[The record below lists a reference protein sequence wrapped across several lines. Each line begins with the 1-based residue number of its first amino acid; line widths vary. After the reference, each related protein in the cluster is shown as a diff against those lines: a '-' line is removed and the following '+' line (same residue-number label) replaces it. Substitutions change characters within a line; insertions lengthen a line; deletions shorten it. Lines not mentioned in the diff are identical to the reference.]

1 MATNRKEHL
10 RFRYG
15 ICLNDGCS
23 KCKSK
28 EVQQISARKDFVC
41 EECQKPLRECP
52 PPKTFWQ
59 KYGKAVIGVCAA
71 LLAAGIIVG
80 LSSKGAKEPVEEA
93 PDPVV
98 EQVEESDTDSTA
110 IVQKPDSLEVQKGPE
125 DTKVEKTEEGVK
137 PKPETGNP
145 APIVPK
151 PASSIKV
158 PYGTYSGPAD
168 GLGGQITVTKH
179 YSLDLRN
186 AAHETIE
193 LQPGDIISRTQFRNG
208 ELVAGYWQRGTQ
220 SRNFHR

>member
-15 ICLNDGCS
+15 MCLNDGCS

-59 KYGKAVIGVCAA
+59 KYGKAVIGGGVAV
-71 LLAAGIIVG
+71 LAAGIIG
-80 LSSKGAKEPVEEA
+80 LSLIDAEDQEEIIN
-93 PDPVV
+93 PGV
-98 EQVEESDTDSTA
+98 EQAVESGTDSTA
-110 IVQKPDSLEVQKGPE
+110 IEQKADSLEVQAVPE
-125 DTKVEKTEEGVK
+125 EPQAETAGNGGDAKTGAGTTAPKVTR
-137 PKPETGNP
+137 
-145 APIVPK
+145 
-151 PASSIKV
+151 PASSIQV

-168 GLGGQITVTKH
+168 GLGGEITVTKN

-186 AAHETIE
+186 AAHEVLE
-193 LQPGDIISRTQFRNG
+193 LQPGDIISRTKFKNG
-208 ELVAGYWQRGTQ
+208 ELVSGYWQRGTQ
-220 SRNFHR
+220 GRSFHR